1 MSIRER
7 VSPSVP
13 FTLEVE
19 DNTGKFS
26 YSFRLAYNFRTLGL
40 IEKHTG
46 KSMLTEA
53 NDVFANPTCNN
64 VAILFWAA
72 LQINHPEWRGEDGL
86 SAVHNNLT
94 LLTAKKAK
102 DACEEA
108 FVKQLPEE
116 KIKQMAADKSDSAAP
131 LAQSQETSA

>member
-13 FTLEVE
+13 FTLDVE
-19 DNTGKFS
+19 DHTGKFS
-26 YSFRLAYNFRTLGL
+26 YSLRLAYNFRTLGL

-53 NDVFANPTCNN
+53 NEVFQNPTCDN
-64 VAILFWAA
+64 VSILFWAA
-72 LQINHPEWRGEDGL
+72 LQINHPEWRGEEGL
-86 SAVHNNLT
+86 SAVQNNLT
-94 LLTAKKAK
+94 LLTAKAVRN
-102 DACEEA
+102 ACEEA

-116 KIKQMAADKSDSAAP
+116 KIKQLAADKSDSAAP
-131 LAQSQETSA
+131 LEQSQETSA